1 MASIGVIINGGSGVG
16 TGAGRICVCI
26 VRGRSA
32 CGRIGVVVD
41 AVTTGDGGLASER
54 SGVRRVRGV
63 GSIKAVS
70 DQFDSG
76 SQGGLGDGI
85 EIDDL

>member
-1 MASIGVIINGGSGVG
+1 M
-16 TGAGRICVCI
+16 GAGRICVCI

-41 AVTTGDGGLASER
+41 AVTTGDGGLAGGR
-54 SGVRRVRGV
+54 SGVRRIRGV
-63 GSIKAVS
+63 GSVKAVS

-76 SQGGLGDGI
+76 GQGGLGDGI